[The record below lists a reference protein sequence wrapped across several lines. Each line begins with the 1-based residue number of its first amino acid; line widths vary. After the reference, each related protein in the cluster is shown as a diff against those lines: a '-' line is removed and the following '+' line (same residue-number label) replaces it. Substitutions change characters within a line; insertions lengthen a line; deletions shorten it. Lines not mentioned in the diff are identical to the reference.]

1 MRNQTTPNN
10 PLLMMSKIF
19 LFVLIGHLSH
29 VFLQAQVQTAVVRA
43 IDTKATYRVSNEFS
57 GPNRFLTISED
68 DVDLNMV
75 EATRSPKQLWKLVS
89 LSESESE
96 FRIVSL
102 SDEEKSIDVN
112 KRGNVYS
119 VVVAELA
126 DVSGQT
132 WTFGTQ
138 KDGKFRFLNDFAGG
152 GKSLDV
158 HKNGDVFSVIV
169 GESGDYSGQAWTL
182 TKVTE

>member
-1 MRNQTTPNN
+1 MQNQTTPKN

-19 LFVLIGHLSH
+19 LIVLIGHLSH
-29 VFLQAQVQTAVVRA
+29 VFLQAQVQTAIVRG
-43 IDTKATYRVSNEFS
+43 IDSKATYRVSNEFS
-57 GPNRFLTISED
+57 GPDKFLTISEN

-75 EATRSPKQLWKLVS
+75 DASRSPKQLWKFVGLG
-89 LSESESE
+89 ESE
-96 FRIVSL
+96 FRIVNM

-119 VVVAELA
+119 VVMAELA

-132 WTFGTQ
+132 WSFGTQ
-138 KDGKFRFLNDFAGG
+138 KDGKFRFMNDFAGG

-169 GESGDYSGQAWTL
+169 SESGDYSGQAWTL
-182 TKVTE
+182 TKVDH